1 MLVPISTNFAQ
12 SWLPDVFNDIF
23 DNNRF
28 VKADAMAPSVNIAED
43 DKNFTIE
50 IAAPGMTKEDFKIHV
65 DDNGDLVINMEKQT
79 NKEEKE
85 NNNCRYLRRE
95 FSYSKFTQALTLPD
109 NVEKENISAS
119 VKDGILSITLPKR
132 VEEAKVVRRAIEV
145 M

>member
-132 VEEAKVVRRAIEV
+132 VEEAKVIRRAIEV

>member
-43 DKNFTIE
+43 DKNFTVE
-50 IAAPGMTKEDFKIHV
+50 IAAPGMTKDDFKIHV

-79 NKEEKE
+79 KKEENDK
-85 NNNCRYLRRE
+85 NSRRYLRRE